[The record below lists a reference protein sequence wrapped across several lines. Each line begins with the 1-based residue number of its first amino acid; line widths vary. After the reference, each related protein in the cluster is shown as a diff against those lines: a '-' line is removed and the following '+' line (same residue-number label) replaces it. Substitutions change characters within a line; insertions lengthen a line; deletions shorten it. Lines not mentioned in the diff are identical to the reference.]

1 MEDNYRKNIIDFS
14 LIYLNV
20 EFNINSNDFTK
31 EEFTWYI
38 FKELF
43 NIDINSGYGLDNST
57 KHMTNNIGDLKIYNE
72 TDTKK
77 RDYLKDIKPGDL
89 IFFHTK
95 NPDHNL
101 PSLNNYYPGHTGIY
115 LGNNNFIH
123 ASDIQNKIIIEPLS
137 EEWLKKLVA
146 SRDII
151 TQIIKA
157 I

>member
-20 EFNINSNDFTK
+20 EFNNNSNDFTK

-57 KHMTNNIGDLKIYNE
+57 KQMTNDIGDLKIYNE
-72 TDTKK
+72 TDSKK
-77 RDYLKDIKPGDL
+77 RDYLIDIKPGDL

-95 NPDHNL
+95 NLDYNL
-101 PSLNNYYPGHTGIY
+101 PSPNNYYPGHTGIY

-123 ASDIQNKIIIEPLS
+123 VSDIQNKIIIESLN
-137 EEWLKKLVA
+137 EEWIKKLVA
-146 SRDII
+146 SRDIV
-151 TQIIKA
+151 TKIIKA
-157 I
+157 M